1 MKPQDKN
8 IEDLFRSAFENA
20 SLEPPRKEEMWAHIQ
35 SAVQKP
41 PVSLWRTKR
50 FRVSS
55 IAASIALLIGLLY
68 YSYQDNAVTSSDKKA
83 NESVFSSPSVENQAS
98 LDEQTLTENNISLE
112 KGDASELKI
121 EKNNK
126 VEKKQNFEA
135 NKKSDKNTN
144 DSHVVLK
151 SKSAKSN
158 SNDVSKDEFENENEL
173 SALLENI
180 DNPTTTKDEKTLAKT
195 YVEVK
200 EIISIANPQII
211 IPFALDK
218 QPVLQLVKVAP
229 MVLEAGKEDK
239 AENEWWIGFTGFY
252 NHYSPNITVTSPDLP
267 TSLLKFSTTR
277 NFTDCTNVAKAIRDD
292 IQVKPSITV
301 GIDIGKLVGKNW
313 FFRSGISFTNFRYS
327 FNSPILEKPSA
338 SSAQTRAIRYENVT
352 SNTTSQIVIPVQFG
366 YQSFSKSNFLD
377 WFVAGGFTS
386 DILLNNSLTPTY
398 SEVRYDFGTYKSL
411 NISFTGSAGVL
422 YHVTP
427 NFSTLLELNYRRT
440 TSSVY
445 DSPNLISQPHWIG
458 VGLGARFKF

>member
-20 SLEPPRKEEMWAHIQ
+20 SLEPPHKEEMWTHIQ

-68 YSYQDNAVTSSDKKA
+68 YSHQDNAVSSADKKA
-83 NESVFSSPSVENQAS
+83 NEAVVSSPLVENWVS
-98 LDEQTLTENNISLE
+98 SDEQTLREKNTSLE
-112 KGDASELKI
+112 KGNENELKT

-126 VEKKQNFEA
+126 VEKKQDSESD
-135 NKKSDKNTN
+135 KKSDRN
-144 DSHVVLK
+144 DNNIVLK

-158 SNDVSKDEFENENEL
+158 SNDVLKDELENENEL
-173 SALLENI
+173 STLLENI
-180 DNPTTTKDEKTLAKT
+180 DNPTTPKEEKMLAKT
-195 YVEVK
+195 YLEVK
-200 EIISIANPQII
+200 EIVSIANPQII
-211 IPFALDK
+211 IPFALDN
-218 QPVLQLVKVAP
+218 QPVLQLVKVVP
-229 MVLEAGKEDK
+229 VVLQAGKEEK

-252 NHYSPNITVTSPDLP
+252 NHYTPNIIVTSPDLP

-292 IQVKPSITV
+292 IQVSPSITM

-327 FNSPILEKPSA
+327 FNSPILEKPST
-338 SSAQTRAIRYENVT
+338 SSAQSRAIRYENVT

-366 YQSFSKSNFLD
+366 YQSFSKSNLLD

-398 SEVRYDFGTYKSL
+398 SEVTYDFGTYKSL
-411 NISFTGSAGVL
+411 NISFTGSAGLL

-427 NFSTLLELNYRRT
+427 KFSTLLELNYRRT

-445 DSPNLISQPHWIG
+445 DSPNLTSQPHWIG
-458 VGLGARFKF
+458 VGLGARLKF

>member
-8 IEDLFRSAFENA
+8 IEDLFKSAFENA

-41 PVSLWRTKR
+41 PVPIWRNTR

-68 YSYQDNAVTSSDKKA
+68 YFNQDNNAVTSSDKKID
-83 NESVFSSPSVENQAS
+83 ESVVASPLIENHISS
-98 LDEQTLTENNISLE
+98 DEQTPTEKNTSLE
-112 KGDASELKI
+112 KGNENELKT
-121 EKNNK
+121 EKSNQA
-126 VEKKQNFEA
+126 EKKQDFE
-135 NKKSDKNTN
+135 NDKKSDKNN
-144 DSHVVLK
+144 NSVVLK
-151 SKSAKSN
+151 SKSAKHN
-158 SNDVSKDEFENENEL
+158 SNNASKDEFENENEL
-173 SALLENI
+173 SALLEGM
-180 DNPTTTKDEKTLAKT
+180 DNPTTPKGEKTLAKT
-195 YVEVK
+195 YLEVK
-200 EIISIANPQII
+200 EIISIANPQIL

-218 QPVLQLVKVAP
+218 QPVLQLVKVAS
-229 MVLEAGKEDK
+229 VLFEAGKEEK

-252 NHYSPNITVTSPDLP
+252 NHYTPNIIVTSPDLP
-267 TSLLKFSTTR
+267 TSLIKFSNIR

-292 IQVKPSITV
+292 IQVSPSITV

-313 FFRSGISFTNFRYS
+313 FFRSGINFTNFRYS
-327 FNSPILEKPSA
+327 FNSPVLEKPSS
-338 SSAQTRAIRYENVT
+338 SSAQTKAIRYENVT

-366 YQSFSKSNFLD
+366 YQSFSKSNLLD

-398 SEVRYDFGTYKSL
+398 SEVTYDFGTYKSL
-411 NISFTGSAGVL
+411 NISLTGSAGVL

-427 NFSTLLELNYRRT
+427 KFSTLLELNYRRT

-445 DSPNLISQPHWIG
+445 DSPNLTSQPHWIG
-458 VGLGARFKF
+458 IGLGARFKF